1 MSDQLLTIEKKT
13 RNRFTAS
20 QKLAILKEWQASG
33 NGVELSERYGI
44 HPMTL
49 YRWKKR
55 LELGAAEF
63 LKGTRSKPDPQVRAL
78 EKENQKLKDTVTLL
92 SQELM
97 LLKKKMNLV

>member
-1 MSDQLLTIEKKT
+1 MSVQLKTIEKKT

-49 YRWKKR
+49 YRWKR
-55 LELGAAEF
+55 LELGGSRISQRD
-63 LKGTRSKPDPQVRAL
+63 KIQTRSTGQGPGEGESEAEGYCDSSIPGTDAV
-78 EKENQKLKDTVTLL
+78 EKR
-92 SQELM
+92 
-97 LLKKKMNLV
+97 